1 VNGPDNYARDT
12 PLQVALREIRVTA
25 SEPRF
30 WIGMGAVIAILAVAA
45 PFDTGDSLSFPA
57 LIAYWGLIAVC
68 TFFIAMPVAAFFG
81 EWCMR
86 LGMPEAMAW
95 ISGGVA
101 SSVPVFAFVMIVNV
115 WIIGFPPNEDQSL
128 PLFYLYVLA
137 ISVAMS
143 VIYYLVSLGDETG
156 AAEGITPMRSPFFDR
171 LPGKLGTDIISLQAQ
186 DHYLKVTTAT
196 GREMILMRLADAEKE
211 LESAGGLRV
220 HRSWW
225 VAQKHIS
232 ELKRDGD
239 RQFLEMSN
247 GEEIPVS
254 RSYAKTV
261 RAALGK

>member
-1 VNGPDNYARDT
+1 MNDRENYARDT

-57 LIAYWGLIAVC
+57 LIAYWGVIAVC
-68 TFFIAMPVAAFFG
+68 TFFIAMPVSAYFG

-86 LGMPEAMAW
+86 LGVPEALAW
-95 ISGGVA
+95 ILGGVA
-101 SSVPVFAFVMIVNV
+101 SSVPVFAFVMAMNV
-115 WIIGFPPNEDQSL
+115 WIIGFAHNENRSL

-143 VIYYLVSLGDETG
+143 VIYYLVSLGDEPG
-156 AAEGITPMRSPFFDR
+156 AVEAVAPKRGPFFDR
-171 LPGKLGTDIISLQAQ
+171 VPGKLGTDIVSLQAQ
-186 DHYLKVTTAT
+186 DHYLKVTTAI
-196 GREMILMRLADAEKE
+196 GSELVLLRLADAEKE
-211 LESAGGLRV
+211 LESTGGLRV

-225 VAQKHIS
+225 VARKHVH

-239 RQFLEMSN
+239 RQFLGNVERRGNPGQPQLCES
-247 GEEIPVS
+247 GC
-254 RSYAKTV
+254 AKH
-261 RAALGK
+261 